1 MTTILMPTDEQWDC
15 IRRAAEYLKTGGLR
29 PFVIPP
35 GIQRELERL
44 GGRIPESR
52 RAETDA
58 ALSDHMSIGSADYE
72 FDVMVADRDDADYLS
87 HTPAHFFNA
96 LNNSD
101 LSTRLEE
108 SAIALGLKPGWT

>member
-15 IRRAAEYLKTGGLR
+15 IRRAAEYLKTNGLR

-35 GIQRELERL
+35 NIQRKLKRLE
-44 GGRIPESR
+44 GQIPKNK
-52 RAETDA
+52 RAKTNT

-108 SAIALGLKPGWT
+108 SAIALGFKPGWT